1 MKRLVLGLVLMF
13 LYAAPILAC
22 DCDTASA
29 IVFGLQDRLHRPFA
43 GDQQS
48 SEEKTKKPEA
58 KAPKQET
65 TPQQGGQKE
74 EVK

>member
-1 MKRLVLGLVLMF
+1 MKKLVLGLAL
-13 LYAAPILAC
+13 LSIYAAPVLAC
-22 DCDTASA
+22 DCDTAFA
-29 IVFGLQDRLHRPFA
+29 IQHGYPDRLHRPFA

-48 SEEKTKKPEA
+48 SGEKAKKPEV

-74 EVK
+74 ESK